1 MKENF
6 GYFTFSIFIGYKFED
21 FVNMLKESYKTA
33 IEHGKVQMGAKKLN
47 IEEYFDPI
55 SGANMEDFVCWENDL
70 YKDMV
75 FFASKQADGLN
86 SLCYV
91 VRKKLQC
98 AMLQCALSN
107 KTSEYEPMY
116 RFHFTH
122 TNGDERIIMAYK
134 EDRWVFY
141 QSGIPL
147 SIENVELYKNR
158 MIKNRINNDIIKDYL
173 LKLNINLSDIDKN
186 VQSCMALQRIEWGD
200 KASFF
205 QPHEEHIDGFE
216 EWE

>member
-1 MKENF
+1 MKEDF
-6 GYFTFSIFIGYKFED
+6 GYFRFSIFIGYKFED

-116 RFHFTH
+116 RLHFTH

-173 LKLNINLSDIDKN
+173 LKLNVNLSDIDKN
-186 VQSCMALQRIEWGD
+186 VQNCMALKRIEWGD